1 MKPYILRSLRIV
13 ACGLV
18 LFLSAC
24 GKDDDNTVQPPATP
38 QEETLAGNKEKPDWQ
53 IPSEQD
59 LTASMTAV
67 VRVNLS
73 LTYPTQMAALS
84 GSSADGQ
91 IPGAGDLLAAFSGET
106 CLGVAQNTDGLFY
119 LYIAR
124 PPKGADQA
132 IDLRF
137 YSATLKN
144 VFLVGKVFTF
154 VADASQGSVSA
165 PLEPSFLKTD

>member
-67 VRVNLS
+67 VRVNLRYRYRVNLS
-73 LTYPTQMAALS
+73 CRSNATVRAAIAQVVTECATDKRFKGIS
-84 GSSADGQ
+84 VF
-91 IPGAGDLLAAFSGET
+91 GD
-106 CLGVAQNTDGLFY
+106 ND
-119 LYIAR
+119 
-124 PPKGADQA
+124 
-132 IDLRF
+132 
-137 YSATLKN
+137 
-144 VFLVGKVFTF
+144 
-154 VADASQGSVSA
+154 
-165 PLEPSFLKTD
+165 PSD